1 MSWSFKKLFQRFTRN
16 ELIRVKPCLCGN
28 STLKRRDAA
37 GRQRTGRRDQ
47 GIPETTHYMKQSH
60 RELSL
65 PSSLCS
71 LLSIPNACCIIRGV
85 LGFHKVQQPRKQSD
99 SFFLPPFF
107 LLRLCT
113 KCRSKLQLPKASYQ
127 IGISWLQTIAAE

>member
-1 MSWSFKKLFQRFTRN
+1 LTIGQLRCWHPELPAQREKARAKMSWSFKKLFQRFTRN
-16 ELIRVKPCLCGN
+16 ELIRVKPCLCGK

-85 LGFHKVQQPRKQSD
+85 LGFHKV
-99 SFFLPPFF
+99 
-107 LLRLCT
+107 
-113 KCRSKLQLPKASYQ
+113 
-127 IGISWLQTIAAE
+127 